1 MREEWQDAHL
11 LHRWEDAGAL
21 LKAVLK
27 QAEGDPELMGEPI
40 DEAKLKGDSVR
51 RVAKDTAS
59 SKFGDLHRSK
69 KVPYYHLYADSYMN
83 SEPAFPNPVL

>member
-51 RVAKDTAS
+51 RVAKDMAS

-69 KVPYYHLYADSYMN
+69 KVQYYHLYADSYLGMMR
-83 SEPAFPNPVL
+83 S